1 MSNVTLSIGG
11 KRFTVACA
19 DGEEAH
25 VGHLGTLIDA
35 KVTAAGATGQ
45 TEARMMLYA
54 ALLLADEVHELKG
67 RQTPAAVPAELQDR
81 LASMAVRIENLAD
94 LLEGSAANA

>member
-11 KRFTVACA
+11 RSFTVACA

-25 VGHLGTLIDA
+25 VGHLGALIDA
-35 KVTAAGATGQ
+35 KVSAAGATGQ
-45 TEARMMLYA
+45 NETRMLLYA

-67 RQTPAAVPAELQDR
+67 NAPLTISAELQDR
-81 LASMAVRIENLAD
+81 LARIAGQVENLAD
-94 LLEGSAANA
+94 LLEGSAPNA